1 MQLLTKLSTSD
12 VFDINKV
19 LSYMIEENASDLN
32 LTTDLDI
39 ALRING
45 DIVKTNIKPTQTLLN
60 NYVDKLTFSAGKKID
75 IYRNESVDGSYTFV
89 YKNEK
94 YFFRYNIVLSNNRIH
109 ITIRKLINSIPAFE
123 DIQIRTEKEL
133 KFVEKINNNQNGLYL
148 LVGATGSGKTTTIV
162 TILDHVLKNNK
173 IKTISLEQP
182 IEYYFDNES
191 YKDSLII
198 QREIG
203 RDTKS
208 FYSGL
213 VEAMRQNPDIIFVG
227 EIRDQETANAALNA
241 ALTGHVVIATLHAKS
256 IEKTRE
262 RFKYLLDGVT
272 NDFDFIQGII
282 YQKLAKNTKGMLEAV
297 RDVYINEETN

>member
-1 MQLLTKLSTSD
+1 MLSQSE
-12 VFDINKV
+12 VFDINKILIFV
-19 LSYMIEENASDLN
+19 IEKNASDIN

-39 ALRING
+39 YLRVNG
-45 DIVKTNIKPTQTLLN
+45 DIEKINIKPTQTLMN
-60 NYVDKLTFSAGKKID
+60 NYVDKLTFSTGKKID
-75 IYRNESVDGSYTFV
+75 IYRNESVDGSYTIN
-89 YKNEK
+89 YKGQLF
-94 YFFRYNIVLSNNRIH
+94 FFRYNIVLSNNRIH
-109 ITIRKLINSIPAFE
+109 ITIRKLINKIPKFE
-123 DIQIRTEKEL
+123 EIQIRTEKEL

-182 IEYYFDNES
+182 IEFYFDNEE

-203 RDTKS
+203 KDTKS

-256 IEKTRE
+256 IEKTKE

-282 YQKLAKNTKGMLEAV
+282 YQKLEKNKNDKLEAI
-297 RDVYINEETN
+297 RDVYINEEN